1 MLDKINDLEIL
12 IAGSRLDLIMITE
25 MFTKYHLYLS
35 NKASLM
41 IPDYSLY
48 LV

>member
-1 MLDKINDLEIL
+1 MLDKINDLEIF

-25 MFTKYHLYLS
+25 MFIKYHLCLS